1 MNSSSSFEKFI
12 LDLIP
17 AQLPTVYLEGYDALV
32 KKVDKINWPK
42 SPKSILQAIQF
53 MGTSFLSIMQE

>member
-32 KKVDKINWPK
+32 KKLIKLIGPNHQNQF
-42 SPKSILQAIQF
+42 LQAIQF

>member
-17 AQLPTVYLEGYDALV
+17 AHSPTVYLEGYDALV

-42 SPKSILQAIQF
+42 SKINFYKQF
-53 MGTSFLSIMQE
+53 NLWGRAF